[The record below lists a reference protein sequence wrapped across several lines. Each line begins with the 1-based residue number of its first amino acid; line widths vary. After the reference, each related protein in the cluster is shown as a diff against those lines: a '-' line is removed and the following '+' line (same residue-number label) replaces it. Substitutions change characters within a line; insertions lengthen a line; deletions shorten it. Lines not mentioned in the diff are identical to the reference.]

1 MRVDLVNGDYADVNF
16 PNEAKVSIKGEGVY
30 KVKWSRRRDTTEEYD
45 FVGEMQ
51 LQGGR
56 WGSYGYE
63 NVEEWKVDFYDQSEK
78 LVSSFNNILKN
89 KPVILVAKNYAKKVG
104 KSMNSA
110 AIKEYCTNVVNEFGC
125 DLKVYFKET
134 CKFDFTNLNFSPLR
148 LNDDIPDMYF
158 GIEKEF

>member
-16 PNEAKVSIKGEGVY
+16 PNEAKVSITGEGVY
-30 KVKWSRRRDTTEEYD
+30 KVKWSRRRNTTEGYD

-56 WGSYGYE
+56 WGSHSYE
-63 NVEEWKVDFYDQSEK
+63 NVEEWNVDFYDQSEK
-78 LVSSFNNILKN
+78 LVSSFNNILKD
-89 KPVILVAKNYAKKVG
+89 KPVILVAKSCAKKVG

-148 LNDDIPDMYF
+148 LNDYIPDMYF

>member
-16 PNEAKVSIKGEGVY
+16 PNEAKVSITGEGVY
-30 KVKWSRRRDTTEEYD
+30 KVKWSRRRNTTEGYD

-56 WGSYGYE
+56 WGSHSYE
-63 NVEEWKVDFYDQSEK
+63 NVEEWNVDFYDQSEK
-78 LVSSFNNILKN
+78 LVSSFNNILKD
-89 KPVILVAKNYAKKVG
+89 KPVILVAKSCAKKVG

>member
-1 MRVDLVNGDYADVNF
+1 MRVDLVNGDYANVNF
-16 PNEAKVSIKGEGVY
+16 PNEAKVSIEGKGVY
-30 KVKWSRRRDTTEEYD
+30 KVKWSRRRNTTEGYD

-56 WGSYGYE
+56 WGSHDYE

-78 LVSSFNNILKN
+78 LVSSFNNILKD
-89 KPVILVAKNYAKKVG
+89 KPVILVAKSYAKKVG